1 MIFPEKHQKH
11 IRGFFQSLN
20 RLKQI
25 LASWVGLCVTSLWRM
40 AASKV
45 APKGPVSVVDSED
58 LSDDL
63 SELEVVVVAGMPLSF
78 AKPLI
83 LEIW

>member
-1 MIFPEKHQKH
+1 M
-11 IRGFFQSLN
+11 
-20 RLKQI
+20 
-25 LASWVGLCVTSLWRM
+25 ASWVALCVTSLWRM

-58 LSDDL
+58 LSGDDGDDGDVT
-63 SELEVVVVAGMPLSF
+63 VVTVAGTPLTF

-83 LEIW
+83 LSLVT

>member
-1 MIFPEKHQKH
+1 
-11 IRGFFQSLN
+11 
-20 RLKQI
+20 
-25 LASWVGLCVTSLWRM
+25 M

-58 LSDDL
+58 LSGDDGDDGDVT
-63 SELEVVVVAGMPLSF
+63 VVTVAGTPLTF

-83 LEIW
+83 LSLVT